1 MYLETKY
8 IAANWTTYD
17 FEQYKYLYDL
27 EKCIVRDDEILSLR
41 YKPYIFKHVQ
51 AIART
56 NDNELK
62 LKNETFS
69 SDFKLDSEMKLLVFL
84 NLITYRFILTACTS
98 KLLLRVYI

>member
-8 IAANWTTYD
+8 IAANWTTYN

-27 EKCIVRDDEILSLR
+27 EKCIVRDDEILSLH

-51 AIART
+51 ART

-84 NLITYRFILTACTS
+84 NLITLRFILTACTS

>member
-27 EKCIVRDDEILSLR
+27 EKCIVRDDEILSLY

-51 AIART
+51 ART

-62 LKNETFS
+62 LKE
-69 SDFKLDSEMKLLVFL
+69 
-84 NLITYRFILTACTS
+84 
-98 KLLLRVYI
+98 

>member
-17 FEQYKYLYDL
+17 FEQYKYVYDL
-27 EKCIVRDDEILSLR
+27 EKCIVRDDEILSLH

-51 AIART
+51 ART

>member
-27 EKCIVRDDEILSLR
+27 EKCIVRDDEILSLH

-51 AIART
+51 ART
-56 NDNELK
+56 NNNELK
-62 LKNETFS
+62 LKEWN
-69 SDFKLDSEMKLLVFL
+69 
-84 NLITYRFILTACTS
+84 I
-98 KLLLRVYI
+98 

>member
-1 MYLETKY
+1 MYLETKC
-8 IAANWTTYD
+8 IATKWTTYD

-27 EKCIVRDDEILSLR
+27 EKCIVRDDEILSLH

-51 AIART
+51 ART
-56 NDNELK
+56 NYNELK
-62 LKNETFS
+62 LKYETFS

-84 NLITYRFILTACTS
+84 NLITFRFILTACTS

>member
-27 EKCIVRDDEILSLR
+27 EKCIVRDDEILSLH
-41 YKPYIFKHVQ
+41 YKSYIFKHVQ
-51 AIART
+51 ART
-56 NDNELK
+56 NNNELK

>member
-1 MYLETKY
+1 M
-8 IAANWTTYD
+8 
-17 FEQYKYLYDL
+17 YDL
-27 EKCIVRDDEILSLR
+27 EKCIVRDDEILSLH
-41 YKPYIFKHVQ
+41 YKPYTLCIFKHVQ
-51 AIART
+51 TRT

>member
-27 EKCIVRDDEILSLR
+27 EKCIVRDDEILSLH

-51 AIART
+51 ART

-84 NLITYRFILTACTS
+84 NLITYRFILTVCTS